1 VQDNNETWSTEVSE
15 TLVIYPASANMPPN
29 AVTLYTPTSITKSSM
44 ILTWSQNTDVD
55 FVNYTIYQS
64 TISGDIGNTIKVI
77 TDNTTTS
84 WTVTGLSPSTIYY
97 FTVRVYDSL
106 GLHNDSAQ
114 VSATTL
120 SAQVEET
127 IGPSGGNV
135 TLGKLTMIIPEN
147 AVSENISFNVSTVSV
162 EVPEGYGILG
172 LVYNIESEVTIFD
185 KPITITLSYKDI
197 TLPENVSEDDLAIY
211 KYADNTWTKLNSTVN
226 KTNKTVSVE
235 ITTLSGFAIFY
246 KTPIEEEEEE
256 AKPSELPWLY
266 IIILV
271 IIVMVLVAAAI
282 GIKRR
287 KKAAPPEKPAD
298 K

>member
-1 VQDNNETWSTEVSE
+1 
-15 TLVIYPASANMPPN
+15 
-29 AVTLYTPTSITKSSM
+29 
-44 ILTWSQNTDVD
+44 
-55 FVNYTIYQS
+55 
-64 TISGDIGNTIKVI
+64 
-77 TDNTTTS
+77 
-84 WTVTGLSPSTIYY
+84 
-97 FTVRVYDSL
+97 
-106 GLHNDSAQ
+106 
-114 VSATTL
+114 
-120 SAQVEET
+120 
-127 IGPSGGNV
+127 
-135 TLGKLTMIIPEN
+135 MIIPEN